1 MPEQLT
7 HEEIRHAL
15 KYVSDYSRDNWIRT
29 GMALKLAGYPFEI
42 WREWSEAD
50 PGHVWK
56 DREGLQ
62 QWRSFKK
69 DSGQVVTL
77 GTVIGQAKRN
87 GWKRSTTP
95 SAEPLPKLQPMP
107 EAYQEA
113 EQPKEPETDI
123 SAQIEKAYQNLKAD
137 PDAVNHITARGLTEK
152 TIDLFRIGYLPAGM
166 KEAFPDLPEYHG
178 NRFAYVYKYSFP
190 FITLNGCRY
199 AVFENESR
207 APQILEKTP
216 KYIFP
221 AGIRKPLYNEI
232 IFQTDF
238 KPETVFITEGIYD
251 CLSIEQCG
259 RRAAALCGTAP
270 APLID
275 ALKRNNVSKETRF
288 IIALD
293 SDQAGEKGSERL
305 TEILTEA
312 GYISVRYAFQGTKA
326 DGTPIKDANELLIAD
341 PAELIRQLNEAEEI
355 ARNADQEQY
364 KPKLPE
370 EIPYNYLLSPPPL
383 KRPVISGFLREH
395 EAMLISGQ
403 SKAGKSFLT
412 AQLAHAIATGGTWIG
427 QKCNKKSVLYI
438 DGELSSEMTA
448 QRFKAMREKMR
459 IPVPPEDLHVINA
472 RGSGVTLEAIA
483 EDISHDCH
491 KYDVIIIDP
500 LYMFIESDEND
511 NSQMKNEMHI
521 IAKIC
526 ACGCSVIVIHHMAK
540 GIQTGKFSIDR
551 ASGAGV
557 IGRFFDSILTV
568 NKLETEPGDTGTPE
582 RIEADT
588 RSFSQPAPVHLWFN
602 DGFHNVDTSGDLS
615 FRSLANPQKVSTEN
629 KKNDDIGKLNHC
641 YEYMRENGIL
651 NNEGMFTVKDLQT
664 VYEKRYGKALARNT
678 AYDHLKKAG
687 YIKVTGKRTTVKDG
701 KTYQNKVNYYM
712 PDDLEIPI
720 TEADQESLTTDDDG
734 TIPKGI

>member
-7 HEEIRHAL
+7 HEEIRRAL

-56 DREGLQ
+56 DREGMQ

-123 SAQIEKAYQNLKAD
+123 SAQVEKAYQDLKAD
-137 PDAVNHITARGLTEK
+137 PDAVKHFTARGLMEK
-152 TIDLFRIGYLPAGM
+152 TIDLFRLGYLPAGM
-166 KEAFPDLPEYHG
+166 KEAFPDLKEYQG

-199 AVFENESR
+199 AIFENENR
-207 APQILEKTP
+207 APEILAKTP

-221 AGIRKPLYNEI
+221 AGVRKPLYNEI
-232 IFQTDF
+232 IFQTDI

-270 APLID
+270 APLIE
-275 ALKRNNVSKETRF
+275 ALKHNDVSKETRF

-293 SDQAGEKGSERL
+293 ADQAGEKGSGRL
-305 TEILTEA
+305 MQILTEA

-326 DGTPIKDANELLIAD
+326 DGTPIKDANELLIED
-341 PAELIRQLNEAEEI
+341 PAEFMKQLNAAEEI
-355 ARNADQEQY
+355 ARNADREQY
-364 KPKLPE
+364 QPKLPE

-383 KRPVISGFLREH
+383 KRPIVSGFLREH

-412 AQLAHAIATGGTWIG
+412 AQLAHAIATGGSWIG
-427 QKCNKKSVLYI
+427 RKCNKKSVLYI

-448 QRFKAMREKMR
+448 QRFKTMREKMR

-602 DGFHNVDTSGDLS
+602 DGFHNVDTSGELS
-615 FRSLANPQKVSTEN
+615 FRSLANPQKVNAE
-629 KKNDDIGKLNHC
+629 KKNDDDVSKINHC
-641 YEYMRENGIL
+641 YHWMKENGKL
-651 NNEGMFTVKDLQT
+651 DDQNRFTVNDLIS
-664 VYEKRYGKALARNT
+664 
-678 AYDHLKKAG
+678 AYDRCYSKTLTISTAIRHLEKAG
-687 YIKVTGKRTTVKDG
+687 YIKMLETVTENTRAGKRTH
-701 KTYQNKVNYYM
+701 KVNYYM
-712 PDDLEIPI
+712 PDGSMISEVNS
-720 TEADQESLTTDDDG
+720 EAESEE
-734 TIPKGI
+734 PPPEK